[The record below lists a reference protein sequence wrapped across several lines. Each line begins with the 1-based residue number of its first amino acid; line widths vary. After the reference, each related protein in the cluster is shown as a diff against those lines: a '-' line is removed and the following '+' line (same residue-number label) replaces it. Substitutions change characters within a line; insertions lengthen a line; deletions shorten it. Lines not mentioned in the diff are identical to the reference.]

1 MMSLPTP
8 FSFHLIT
15 MKIHPRLIFASAL
28 ASAFFVNTGTL
39 FAAPKKV
46 EAPPL
51 SPEAQ
56 KAHDGYASMLES
68 LRSELKPRLPQIDA
82 SKYAKLTEAYAAKKV
97 SSKACMEA
105 ANPVLADIEGFLASD
120 VLDVKMVKAAVLADA
135 TPRGLAEF
143 TAQGPA
149 EKKLIDDLL
158 GSPTIMKEV
167 LLAGGAKAGRYGKA
181 MQIYNEILSKHPR
194 AKAGQLNRLALAVS
208 LEFAAPELCGYS
220 AIDPIK
226 RYAFYEK
233 SYVEKEL
240 SPDFEKHSPWHLRH
254 VVNDP
259 NTEEDM
265 LWMREMLW
273 NYRPDQINA
282 PDEYNAH
289 VVGLMYSEFGHRRAE
304 AGETGPPYT
313 QLQQFMDRGSICGG
327 KGSFGRCLGRAFG
340 IPVWG
345 ARLRSHTAMSYW
357 TPKGWETILGVS
369 FENGYW
375 IVDQAE
381 SMRGPYFLDIAKS
394 RNFPNEYIKA
404 CRADWISSMLGEEK
418 VKGMEP
424 DKAAGTWSTLAVNQR
439 RAVVASFD
447 PPPAPAKPD
456 PNVPKP
462 ENNQGYPERLVKVV
476 VPGALKKVST
486 DEQGGIH
493 LPAVACTSH
502 TTNTKKIVFMPTR
515 DGGMNLHYKRW
526 EMPEPLT
533 YEIEAPAAGNYELT
547 ANVVTVN
554 RDQFFLVTAN
564 DAKEPVRMEMPYT
577 VGKWGATA
585 PVTVSLTKGIN
596 KLTFNRTVIP
606 DFIKEGYKFAGPEY
620 GGITVKDFVLKLVN

>member
-1 MMSLPTP
+1 MILP
-8 FSFHLIT
+8 L
-15 MKIHPRLIFASAL
+15 RLILAGELASAL
-28 ASAFFVNTGTL
+28 FVNPGTL
-39 FAAPKKV
+39 LAAPKKV
-46 EAPPL
+46 GVVPL

-68 LRSELKPRLPQIDA
+68 LRSELKPKLPQIDA
-82 SKYAKLTEAYAAKKV
+82 AKYAKLTEAYAAKKV

-105 ANPVLADIEGFLASD
+105 AKPILANLEGFLASD
-120 VLDVKMVKAAVLADA
+120 ALDAKLVKAAVLADA

-143 TAQGPA
+143 TQQGPA

-158 GSPTIMKEV
+158 GDPTLMKEL
-167 LLAGGAKAGRYGKA
+167 LLAGGAKAGRYGKSL
-181 MQIYNEILSKHPR
+181 QIYKEILAKHPR
-194 AKAGQLNRLALAVS
+194 AKDGQLNRLAWAVS

-220 AIDPIK
+220 EIDPIK
-226 RYAFYEK
+226 RYGFYEK
-233 SYVEKEL
+233 SYLEKEL
-240 SPDFEKHSPWHLRH
+240 LPQFDKHSIWLLRH

-259 NTEEDM
+259 HPEEDM

-282 PDEYNAH
+282 PQEYNAH
-289 VVGLMYSEFGHRRAE
+289 VVGLMYSEFGHRKADE
-304 AGETGPPYT
+304 GETGPPYT
-313 QLQQFMDRGSICGG
+313 RNQQFIDRGSICGG
-327 KGSFGRCLGRAFG
+327 KGGFGRCLGRTFG

-345 ARLRSHTAMSYW
+345 ARLRSHTAMTYW
-357 TPKGWETILGVS
+357 TSKGWETILGVS

-394 RNFPNEYIKA
+394 RNFPQEYIKA
-404 CRADWISSMLGEEK
+404 CRADWVSSILGEEK

-424 DKAAGTWSTLAVNQR
+424 DKAAGTWSTLAVNKR
-439 RAVVASFD
+439 RAIVATFD
-447 PPPAPAKPD
+447 PPPAPVKPD
-456 PNVPKP
+456 PTVPKP
-462 ENNQGYPERLVKVV
+462 VNNQGYPERIVKVV
-476 VPGALKKVST
+476 VPTEIKKIST
-486 DEQGGIH
+486 DDKGIH
-493 LPAVACTSH
+493 IPAAACTSP
-502 TTNTKKIVFMPTR
+502 TTNTQKVVFMPTR
-515 DGGMNLHYKRW
+515 DGGMHLHYKRW
-526 EMPEPLT
+526 EMPEPLV
-533 YEIEAPAAGNYELT
+533 YEVEVPAAGNYALT

-554 RDQFFLVTAN
+554 REQFFLVTAN

-585 PVTVSLTKGIN
+585 PVTVSLSKGMN

-620 GGITVKDFVLKLVN
+620 GGITVKEFTLKLLK

>member
-1 MMSLPTP
+1 M
-8 FSFHLIT
+8 
-15 MKIHPRLIFASAL
+15 AGAL
-28 ASAFFVNTGTL
+28 ASAFFVNPGTL
-39 FAAPKKV
+39 WAAPKKAV
-46 EAPPL
+46 VVPL

-56 KAHDGYASMLES
+56 KAHDGYAGMLES
-68 LRSELKPRLPQIDA
+68 LRGELKPKLPPIDA
-82 SKYAKLTEAYAAKKV
+82 AKSARLTEAYAAKKV

-105 ANPVLADIEGFLASD
+105 ARPILADLEGILASNA
-120 VLDVKMVKAAVLADA
+120 LDAKLVKAAVIADA

-143 TAQGPA
+143 TQQGPT

-158 GSPTIMKEV
+158 SDPAMMKEL
-167 LLAGGAKAGRYGKA
+167 LLAGGAKAGRYGRS
-181 MQIYNEILSKHPR
+181 MQIYQEIQSKHPR
-194 AKAGQLNRLALAVS
+194 AKEGLFNRLALAVS

-220 AIDPIK
+220 TIDPIK

-233 SYVEKEL
+233 AYFGKEL
-240 SPDFEKHSPWHLRH
+240 SPHFEKHTIWLLRH

-304 AGETGPPYT
+304 EGETGPPYT
-313 QLQQFMDRGSICGG
+313 QLQRFIDRGSICGG

-345 ARLRSHTAMSYW
+345 ARLRSHTAMTYW

-375 IVDQAE
+375 IVDQVE

-394 RNFPNEYIKA
+394 RNFPEEFIKA
-404 CRADWISSMLGEEK
+404 CRADWVSSMLGEEK
-418 VKGMEP
+418 VQGMEP
-424 DKAAGTWSTLAVNQR
+424 DKAAGTWSTLAVNKR
-439 RAVVASFD
+439 REIVATSD
-447 PPPAPAKPD
+447 PPPAPVKLD
-456 PNVPKP
+456 PTKPKP
-462 ENNQGYPERLVKVV
+462 VNNQGYPERLVKVV
-476 VPGALKKVST
+476 VPSELKKVST
-486 DEQGGIH
+486 DGQGGIH
-493 LPAVACTSH
+493 IPAVACTSP
-502 TTNTKKIVFMPTR
+502 TANTAKVVFMTTR
-515 DGGMNLHYKRW
+515 EGGMNLHYKRW
-526 EMPEPLT
+526 EMPEPLI
-533 YEIEAPAAGNYELT
+533 YEIEVPAAGNYALA

-554 RDQFFLVTAN
+554 REQFILVTAN

-577 VGKWGATA
+577 VGKWGASA
-585 PVTVSLTKGIN
+585 PVMLSLIKGMN
-596 KLTFNRTVIP
+596 KLSFNRTVIA

-620 GGITVKDFVLKLVN
+620 GGITIKEFVLKPAK

>member
-1 MMSLPTP
+1 MTKNSRITP
-8 FSFHLIT
+8 HAL
-15 MKIHPRLIFASAL
+15 MALSAAL
-28 ASAFFVNTGTL
+28 FVNTGTL
-39 FAAPKKV
+39 LAAPKKV

-56 KAHDGYASMLES
+56 QAHDGYASMLES
-68 LRSELKPRLPQIDA
+68 LRSELKPKLPQIDA
-82 SKYAKLTEAYAAKKV
+82 SKHAKLTEAYAAKKV
-97 SSKACMEA
+97 SSNACMEA
-105 ANPVLADIEGFLASD
+105 AKPILADIEGFLTSD
-120 VLDVKMVKAAVLADA
+120 SLDAKLVKAAVLADA

-143 TAQGPA
+143 TAQGPT

-158 GSPTIMKEV
+158 GSPTMMKEL

-181 MQIYNEILSKHPR
+181 MQIYIEIFSKHPR
-194 AKAGQLNRLALAVS
+194 AKEGQLNRLALAVS
-208 LEFAAPELCGYS
+208 LEFAAPELCSYQN
-220 AIDPIK
+220 IDPIK
-226 RYAFYEK
+226 RYAFFEK
-233 SYVEKEL
+233 SYLEKEL
-240 SPDFEKHSPWHLRH
+240 SPHFEKHSIWLLRH

-273 NYRPDQINA
+273 NYRPEQINA

-304 AGETGPPYT
+304 AGETSPPYS
-313 QLQQFMDRGSICGG
+313 QLEQFMDRGSICGG

-345 ARLRSHTAMSYW
+345 ARLSSHTAMSYW

-369 FENGYW
+369 FENGFW
-375 IVDQAE
+375 IVDQADP
-381 SMRGPYFLDIAKS
+381 MRGTYFLDIAKS
-394 RNFPNEYIKA
+394 RNFPNEFIKA

-424 DKAAGTWSTLAVNQR
+424 DKAAGTWSTLAVNKR
-439 RAVVASFD
+439 RAIVAVFD
-447 PPPAPAKPD
+447 PPPAPVKPD

-462 ENNQGYPERLVKVV
+462 ENNQGYPERLVKVA
-476 VPGALKKVST
+476 VPSALKTVST
-486 DEQGGIH
+486 DELGGIH
-493 LPAVACTSH
+493 LPAVACTSP
-502 TTNTKKIVFMPTR
+502 TTNTKKVMFMTTR

-526 EMPEPLT
+526 EMPEPLI
-533 YEIEAPAAGNYELT
+533 YGIEVPAAGNYELI

-554 RDQFFLVTAN
+554 RDQFFLVTTN
-564 DAKEPVRMEMPYT
+564 DAEEPVRLEMPYT
-577 VGKWGATA
+577 VGKWETTA
-585 PVTVSLTKGIN
+585 PVTVSLRKGMN
-596 KLTFNRTVIP
+596 KISFNRTVIP

-620 GGITVKDFVLKLVN
+620 GGITIKDFVLKPVK